1 MATSQ
6 TEVKRSDFPKDFIF
20 GGATSAYQVEG
31 AWNVDGK
38 GPSNWDD
45 MTEKHPDSIADGS
58 NGQVAI
64 NHYNKF
70 KDDVALMKEVGLD
83 SYRFSISWSRIL
95 PGGRRCDGI
104 SEKGIQFYNNLIDEL
119 LKEGI
124 EPCATLFHWDVPQ
137 KLEDEYGGFLD
148 HQIVKHFCEFA
159 DICFSKFGDRVK
171 YWVTLNEPRSFTF
184 YGYVHPRFPPRR
196 GYQLGASASASD
208 RTRESLERMCRS
220 SILQH
225 RSSINVPLFPSSRG
239 YMARDPISELVDI
252 AYNSDNIPSSERDAA
267 RKVIA
272 EALNVPYTASSEDGT
287 SFEGDPGTEPYIVAH
302 NLILAHA
309 HAVNIY
315 RKQYQESQRGKI
327 GMTNVSIWYYP
338 FKEDNKEDV
347 EAASRALD
355 FLLGWFVAP
364 VITGDYPLSMRINVG
379 ERLPMFKPDEVALV
393 KGSCDFLGINYYTA
407 RYAQNVP
414 RDSSKTHFEND
425 LHVDE
430 RTHDC
435 NDKPIGDKGGSSWLY
450 IVPEGIYEIMLYIK
464 KTYDNPEIFITE
476 NGLDELK
483 NDELTIPEAVK
494 DEKRVT
500 YHKDHLDQ
508 LRKAIEDGVRLKG
521 YFKWSF
527 FDNFEWT
534 QGYNLRFGVHYVDF
548 KNEND
553 LERHPKDSA
562 KWWKDFLKN

>member
-6 TEVKRSDFPKDFIF
+6 TEIKRSDFPKDFIF

-45 MTEKHPDSIADGS
+45 MTEKHPDSIADRS
-58 NGQVAI
+58 SGQVAI
-64 NHYNKF
+64 DHYNKF

-95 PGGRRCDGI
+95 PGGRLCDDI
-104 SEKGIQFYNNLIDEL
+104 SEEGIQFYNNLIDEL
-119 LKEGI
+119 VKEGI
-124 EPCATLFHWDVPQ
+124 KPCATLFHWDVPQ
-137 KLEDEYGGFLD
+137 KLEDIYGGFLD
-148 HQIVKHFCEFA
+148 HQIVEHFCEFA
-159 DICFSKFGDRVK
+159 EICFSKFGNRVK
-171 YWVTLNEPRSFTF
+171 HWVTLNEPWSFTF

-196 GYQLGASASASD
+196 GYPLGALALD
-208 RTRESLERMCRS
+208 HTRESLERMCRS
-220 SILQH
+220 SILRH

-239 YMARDPISELVDI
+239 YMARDPISELVDS
-252 AYNSDNIPSSERDAA
+252 AYNLDNVPSSERNAA

-272 EALNVPYTASSEDGT
+272 EALNVPYTASFEDST
-287 SFEGDPGTEPYIVAH
+287 SSEGDPGTEPYIVAH

-309 HAVNIY
+309 RAVNIY
-315 RKQYQESQRGKI
+315 RKKYQGSQEGKI
-327 GMTNVSIWYYP
+327 GMTNVSMWYYP
-338 FKEDNKEDV
+338 FKEESKEDV

-364 VITGDYPLSMRINVG
+364 VITGDYPPSMRINVG
-379 ERLPMFKPDEVALV
+379 ERLPKFKRDEVALV

-430 RTHDC
+430 RTHDRYG
-435 NDKPIGDKGGSSWLY
+435 KPIGDKGGSSWLY
-450 IVPEGIYEIMLYIK
+450 IVPEGIYKIMLYIK
-464 KTYDNPEIFITE
+464 THYNSEIFITE

-494 DEKRVT
+494 DEKRVK
-500 YHKDHLDQ
+500 YHKDHLNQ

-534 QGYNLRFGVHYVDF
+534 QGYNVRFGVHYVNF
-548 KNEND
+548 KNEKE
-553 LERHPKDSA
+553 LERHPKNSA